1 MPPSPSF
8 NCSTPTPDSIETYP
22 GTSGKTHGERNEI
35 TPARNTPKMETS
47 IRLPSYFRRF
57 LTYQAVATD
66 CTQTRI
72 FPHPLDALLLIFGS
86 WQRANSK
93 TVAAFCHRGPLLRID
108 WRDCRK
114 AILNLLRHGKA

>member
-1 MPPSPSF
+1 
-8 NCSTPTPDSIETYP
+8 
-22 GTSGKTHGERNEI
+22 
-35 TPARNTPKMETS
+35 METS

-114 AILNLLRHGKA
+114 AILNFLRYGKAQVLPKPRTNDLHGLWNAVSLACWDSDGR